1 MRINLTKRDLVNA
14 IYMQVGFS
22 KQITENLVEEFFSI
36 IISNLSKKKTIKISK
51 FGTFLIRSKSSRVGR
66 NPKTKEEKEI
76 SKRDVVLFK
85 PSKEFKELLNN
96 NEYRINMVDNAS
108 DVVAKNRGSTEIQY
122 KYIQDFVKHETN
134 NSNNKTL

>member
-1 MRINLTKRDLVNA
+1 MRINLTKKDLVNI

-36 IISNLSKKKTIKISK
+36 IVSNLCKKRSVKISK
-51 FGTFLIRSKSSRVGR
+51 FGTFLIRSKSSRIGR

-85 PSKEFKELLNN
+85 PSKEFKEFLNN
-96 NEYRINMVDNAS
+96 NGKNA
-108 DVVAKNRGSTEIQY
+108 T
-122 KYIQDFVKHETN
+122 
-134 NSNNKTL
+134 

>member
-1 MRINLTKRDLVNA
+1 MRINLTKKDLINE

-36 IISNLSKKKTIKISK
+36 IVSNLCKKRSVKISK
-51 FGTFLIRSKSSRVGR
+51 FGTFLIRSKSSRIGR

-85 PSKEFKELLNN
+85 PSKEFKEYLNN
-96 NEYRINMVDNAS
+96 NGKNA
-108 DVVAKNRGSTEIQY
+108 T
-122 KYIQDFVKHETN
+122 
-134 NSNNKTL
+134 

>member
-1 MRINLTKRDLVNA
+1 MRINLTKKDLVNL
-14 IYMQVGFS
+14 IYMRVGYS

-36 IISNLSKKKTIKISK
+36 IVSNLCKKKTVKISK
-51 FGTFLIRSKSSRVGR
+51 FGTFLIRSKSSRIGR

-96 NEYRINMVDNAS
+96 NVKNA
-108 DVVAKNRGSTEIQY
+108 T
-122 KYIQDFVKHETN
+122 
-134 NSNNKTL
+134 

>member
-1 MRINLTKRDLVNA
+1 MRINLTKKDLVNV

-36 IISNLSKKKTIKISK
+36 IVSNLCKKKSVKISK

-76 SKRDVVLFK
+76 SKRDVILFK
-85 PSKEFKELLNN
+85 PSKEFREYLNN
-96 NEYRINMVDNAS
+96 NGEN
-108 DVVAKNRGSTEIQY
+108 T
-122 KYIQDFVKHETN
+122 T
-134 NSNNKTL
+134 